1 MDCHKISD
9 LKAGPLFSELVLRK
23 RNVGLKIF
31 IVYV

>member
-9 LKAGPLFSELVLRK
+9 LKSGPLFSELVLRK